1 MPKVSNAK
9 NNVKYLFLTGV
20 LISLIGWIWETVF
33 VFFVYGPNDR
43 GFLTLPLCT
52 IYGFAVIL
60 VYVILKTPTDM
71 RIFGKLKFR
80 GSTVLKYVMYFVFSM
95 LIATVIEFITAVF
108 FDKGFDLELWTYDG
122 MGNNFLGYIAPL
134 PSLAW
139 GGAITLFMRFV
150 FTPLFN
156 AVKRID
162 EKTANILFIVLLV
175 AIIADYA
182 FNYIYLF
189 INGKHF
195 DIPFFDKLYKL
206 VRG

>member
-1 MPKVSNAK
+1 
-9 NNVKYLFLTGV
+9 
-20 LISLIGWIWETVF
+20 
-33 VFFVYGPNDR
+33 
-43 GFLTLPLCT
+43 
-52 IYGFAVIL
+52 
-60 VYVILKTPTDM
+60 
-71 RIFGKLKFR
+71 
-80 GSTVLKYVMYFVFSM
+80 
-95 LIATVIEFITAVF
+95 
-108 FDKGFDLELWTYDG
+108 

-189 INGKHF
+189 VNGRHF